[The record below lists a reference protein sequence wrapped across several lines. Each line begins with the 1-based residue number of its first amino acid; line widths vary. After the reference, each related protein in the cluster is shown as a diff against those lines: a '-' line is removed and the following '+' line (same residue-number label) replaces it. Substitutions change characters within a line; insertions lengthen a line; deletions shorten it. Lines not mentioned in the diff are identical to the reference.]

1 MINAL
6 LQQAPTGIHFW
17 NQSPIRIE
25 SLLSARKV
33 DSTNPTTLRRSK
45 DDQPIRKQFRTVL
58 ESQNKVEKEQ
68 SRRSTSQSAIR
79 EPTHRANPAK
89 SWTGLDTTN
98 IPPSSRNLERPASY
112 RESNAKSV
120 LTVHPTQRFGATEPV
135 DERDPIAELK
145 QFDAI
150 ATIDNQPLVIVP
162 PISLPTTIT
171 ETHSLDGDL
180 LDKVAIPS
188 SISCTPRAETD
199 LGVLEGIS
207 SHDPTSKSSGTE
219 AVGQGT
225 TTPLPVANGSPS
237 SRPSGPQSSNGLGEA
252 EPFQTPFSKAALL
265 FANNLD
271 SIFQVRVNVRKPVES
286 ASDLFYLR
294 NHLLPSSSAAFSS
307 QNPQEPK
314 LPESSIEAD
323 SLLIKPAHTNP
334 FSPEMNSTAT
344 THQEFPD
351 LETLNEKLQEGGI
364 VEETTKTGQGT
375 FEQNPEFV
383 AVVSSLNQTKRSSKE
398 PPPSP
403 IEPVIASE
411 PLSKRNVSQLV
422 LRMGEDKE
430 SMVAV
435 RLNMNG
441 EGLRMEVLGGNAE
454 LRDSLKGA
462 LPSLE
467 KTLERQAG
475 EGGWRIRADS
485 PSLGTESIHQAS
497 ASSRQGETNGT
508 QQEDHPRRS
517 SQGEP
522 QHRRKDSR
530 REHFTFIHET
540 GNYK

>member
-6 LQQAPTGIHFW
+6 IQQAPTGIQFW
-17 NQSPIRIE
+17 NRSPIRIE

-33 DSTNPTTLRRSK
+33 DSTNPTTLHRSK
-45 DDQPIRKQFRTVL
+45 SGQQIRKQFHEVL
-58 ESQNKVEKEQ
+58 ESQNKAEKEQ
-68 SRRSTSQSAIR
+68 PRRSTSQSAIR
-79 EPTHRANPAK
+79 ESTHRANPAK

-98 IPPSSRNLERPASY
+98 IPPSSRNQERPASY
-112 RESNAKSV
+112 KESNTKSV
-120 LTVHPTQRFGATEPV
+120 LTVHPTQPFGATEPV

-150 ATIDNQPLVIVP
+150 ATIDNQPPVLVP
-162 PISLPTTIT
+162 PISLPTTRT
-171 ETHSLDGDL
+171 ETDPLDGDL
-180 LDKVAIPS
+180 MDKVAIPS
-188 SISCTPRAETD
+188 SISCTPRAESD
-199 LGVLEGIS
+199 LGVLEGIAS
-207 SHDPTSKSSGTE
+207 QDPTSKSPGTE

-237 SRPSGPQSSNGLGEA
+237 SRPSGPQSSNGLGEV

-271 SIFQVRVNVRKPVES
+271 SIFQVRVDVLKPVES
-286 ASDLFYLR
+286 ANDLFYLR

-307 QNPQEPK
+307 QNQQEPK
-314 LPESSIEAD
+314 PESTKEAA
-323 SLLIKPAHTNP
+323 SLSVKPAHTNP
-334 FSPEMNSTAT
+334 FSPELNQAAT

-351 LETLNEKLQEGGI
+351 LETLNEKSQEDGI
-364 VEETTKTGQGT
+364 VEETTRTGQGT
-375 FEQNPEFV
+375 FEKVPDLVTV
-383 AVVSSLNQTKRSSKE
+383 ASSLNQTKRSSKE
-398 PPPSP
+398 PSTSP
-403 IEPVIASE
+403 VEPVIASE

-430 SMVAV
+430 SMLAV

-441 EGLRMEVLGGNAE
+441 EGLRMEVLGGNAG
-454 LRDSLKGA
+454 LRDSLRGA

-467 KTLERQAG
+467 RTLERQAD
-475 EGGWRIRADS
+475 EEGWRIRADS
-485 PSLGTESIHQAS
+485 PSVGIESIHQAS

-517 SQGEP
+517 SQGEL
-522 QHRRKDSR
+522 QHRRKDSK
-530 REHFTFIHET
+530 RENFTFTHET